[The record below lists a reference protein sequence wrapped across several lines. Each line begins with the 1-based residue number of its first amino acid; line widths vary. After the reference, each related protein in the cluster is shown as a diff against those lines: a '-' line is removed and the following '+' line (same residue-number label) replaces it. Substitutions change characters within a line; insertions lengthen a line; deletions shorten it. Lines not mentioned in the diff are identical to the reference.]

1 MLFLVTTYRLY
12 VDLVNADDFLSSVYG
27 NDTDPLSIATDSGFY
42 NDTFGSTVASG
53 INPAFFALVPTLV
66 ADSWITIG
74 IDSQNTGDEVAISTV
89 EDSAQPFVAAF
100 QAGSA
105 IDGQNIELNTQTG
118 GAWYVLNGTPNGVPD
133 ANGRVLIMQLT
144 TSAGLSGTL
153 PVQIFENGDGTNDL
167 RKTFTFDGTGTF
179 NAVGEGSGGTG
190 GNACGCTDDS
200 ATNYDPDA
208 AYDDGSC
215 EYAVPGCTDA
225 SACNYNADATEDDGS
240 CLELDECGVCGG
252 DGIADGACDC
262 DGNGPAAGY
271 DCDGNCLNDADGD
284 GTCDEF
290 EVAGCTDASACNY
303 NADATDD
310 DGSCLELDE
319 CGVCGDGIAD
329 GACDC
334 DGNGPAAGYDC
345 DGNCLNDADGDGT
358 CDEFEVAGC
367 TDASAC
373 NYNADATDDDGSCLE
388 LDECGVCGGDGIAD
402 GACDC
407 DGNGP
412 AAVTTATATA

>member
-1 MLFLVTTYRLY
+1 MHGRAACNYNADATDDDGSCDFCSCAGESTGGEASGYTLTVEEHAVDVVPGQTTYRLY

-53 INPAFFALVPTLV
+53 INPAFFALVPSLA

-89 EDSAQPFVAAF
+89 EDAAQPFVPAF

-118 GAWYVLNGTPNGVPD
+118 GAWYVLNGTPNGIPD

-290 EVAGCTDASACNY
+290 EVAGTDASARNY

-310 DGSCLELDE
+310 DGSCLELDR
-319 CGVCGDGIAD
+319 VRRMWR
-329 GACDC
+329 
-334 DGNGPAAGYDC
+334 
-345 DGNCLNDADGDGT
+345 
-358 CDEFEVAGC
+358 
-367 TDASAC
+367 
-373 NYNADATDDDGSCLE
+373 
-388 LDECGVCGGDGIAD
+388 
-402 GACDC
+402 
-407 DGNGP
+407 
-412 AAVTTATATA
+412 